1 MVNQPSNNSYNI
13 VEICKKH
20 EYLIVHIVKK
30 YEQLF
35 YTYEFIDLYQEARM
49 AIMLGMEKYDATKN
63 VKISTFVYQLVEY
76 HMIKLLRMQKAQKR
90 DMKNYL
96 TFEHSLTDNLTFH
109 DVIIDPYN
117 VEEEVKASQ
126 LEEKLNELMKQI
138 LSTEEYQIYYDYCY
152 NLSLEELVEKY
163 CIPRRKMQNKIS
175 YIRRKLAKN
184 AKKKNLI

>member
-1 MVNQPSNNSYNI
+1 MVNKPTNNSYNI
-13 VEICKKH
+13 VEICKEN

-30 YEQLF
+30 YEKLF

-49 AIMLGMEKYDATKN
+49 AIMIGMDKYDATKK

-90 DMKNYL
+90 DMKNYM

-109 DVIIDPYN
+109 DIIIDPYSL
-117 VEEEVKASQ
+117 EEEVKANQ
-126 LEEKLNELMKQI
+126 LQEKLNELMKQV
-138 LSTEEYQIYYDYCY
+138 LSAEEYQIYYDYCY
-152 NLSLEELVEKY
+152 NMSLEELVNKY
-163 CIPRRKMQNKIS
+163 NVPRRKMQNKIS

-184 AKKKNLI
+184 AKKKKI